1 MKKKLKNIANRLLD
15 LGKRNRLLN
24 FKDTGLRALS
34 VLNRDVET
42 IFKGLTDSK
51 VYSVFMVDSVLQK
64 YHKDLILRPEEDNPM
79 AYSDA
84 KVYDIASGLLKQNQ
98 LLCYKRGYSLE
109 QVLKSLLK
117 EYKYSITEKGINS
130 LYFAFGFIRYAED
143 KELYRAPLLLIPI
156 ELSVE
161 KGIYKVREYEDEVIL
176 NPTLKYYFKTE
187 RKILLPEYEDEEPEV
202 YFSKVEQVLDKDM
215 ELLRGCAVGIF
226 SFLKMNMYNDL
237 TANADTVLENANIRA
252 LLGDDTALTENL
264 REYPVC
270 PVVDCDSS
278 QLEAIGFAAN
288 GKSFCLQGPPG
299 SGKSQT
305 ITNMISTLLAE
316 GKHILF
322 VSEKLAALQVVYDNL
337 KSAGLEDFA
346 IELHSSKANKKEF
359 IDNLYKTAQLPKY
372 DIDVKAEYVSS
383 KHSHVK
389 QSLKEYDREIHKW
402 LEPYHGSLYDLLSM
416 YMSLDIEPASFR
428 LHHTEEDTLEKLDII
443 CEAFGRY
450 AHYAEGLGYDYRT
463 MPFYGIRQ
471 LPNDYIRYEMEE
483 ELKRAILYIT
493 KFDEFKDILRQKL
506 QINISTI
513 PEVYE
518 SLDLLETMVHLKT
531 VHSAYFIKEEREK
544 LTRQLE
550 LYLSLKPKLKEG
562 PLKLYRESVL
572 KEDLEDLYVRFKA
585 NCQRMFKAFH
595 SEYRKLYHKIIA
607 YRKEKAKA
615 GALLQELSE
624 LVEYKKNLIA
634 AKKAL
639 VQIKKILPE
648 EESKNFEA
656 VLSDLNSLKGIKDIS
671 LSKDEYL
678 RIKPSL
684 TDILISF
691 QASKDNTILDIIS
704 VRFDFTLFDFYKE
717 PISTVLSKLKGIYLK
732 KDKLA
737 DYLLLNQSI
746 EEIREYRQEEYLNAY
761 LERGLELKNISKQ
774 FRKLFLQTVIYTQ
787 IEKTPVLK
795 SFTSYSLDKI
805 SEEFVRLDE
814 QILRLNR
821 DTVISVNSKKRPDDV
836 LLEGSEYR
844 ILSSEANKLKR
855 QKPIR
860 ILLEDIFE
868 LALDIKPVFLM
879 SPLSVSTY
887 LSNKVNLFDCVIFDE
902 ASQIFAWD
910 ALGAIYRAKQC
921 IIIGDTKQMPPSD
934 FFNASMEDA
943 EEDTL
948 ELESILDVASLCFL
962 TSRLKWHYRSRSEEL
977 IVFSNREFY
986 DYSLITIP
994 QAKKH
999 ERGFGIDFYYLPE
1012 GRYDAKTRT
1021 NPIEAERICDMVF
1034 EHFGSSSQS
1043 LGVVAFSDVQARLI
1057 ESMIEKKVTE
1067 QPEYAD
1073 YFNENKEEPFF
1084 VKNLE
1089 SVQGDERDRIIFSIC
1104 YGYNRDNKFYQR
1116 FGPLNNLGGERR
1128 LNVAITRAKYN
1139 ISVVSSIRYTDIR
1152 LENTDSLGVKML
1164 KGYLEFIEEIENKR
1178 VYSQTENGTALSIK
1192 KYIEDLGYTC
1202 YTDYGSSIFKI
1213 DLAVMKNDEFILAVM
1228 LDKKKGYRV
1237 NTTDKER
1244 LERLLLER
1252 LGWRYLKIYSAAWFL
1267 HPEIEKERLKRL
1279 LTENTSRNLKKT
1291 EDNFLQE
1298 DTSVQELSDRFIPY
1312 SSLNI
1317 EKAKRHLE
1325 EYGLAYV
1332 VRELIRTEQPIHE
1345 EFMYKRLS
1353 EITESRITNVFKK
1366 TVRQSID
1373 DDAIL
1378 RGRFY
1383 SLNEEAPT
1391 RLRIGSERLIEYISS
1406 EELKDGIL
1414 TIVRL
1419 NNGITVDGCYKA
1431 LISLLGYS
1439 RITENTRNCLDDAVV
1454 FLKLDGSITQR
1465 GDSLFV

>member
-24 FKDTGLRALS
+24 FKDTGLRTLS
-34 VLNRDVET
+34 ILNRDMEN
-42 IFKGLTDSK
+42 IFKGITDSR
-51 VYSVFMVDSVLQK
+51 VYTVFPVDSVLQK
-64 YHKDLILRPEEDNPM
+64 YHKDLTLEPAEDNPM

-84 KVYDIASGLLKQNQ
+84 KVYDIASGLLKRNQ

-109 QVLKSLLK
+109 QVLKALLR

-130 LYFAFGFIRYAED
+130 VYLAFGFVRYSED
-143 KELYRAPLLLIPI
+143 KEVYRAPLLLIPI
-156 ELSVE
+156 ELSTD
-161 KGIYKVREYEDEVIL
+161 KGIYKIKEYEDEVIL

-187 RKILLPEYEDEEPEV
+187 RGIVLPEYEEEEPEAF
-202 YFSKVEQVLDKDM
+202 FSKAEQVLDKDM
-215 ELLRGCAVGIF
+215 EIIRGCAIGIF

-237 TANADTVLENANIRA
+237 TTNADIALENANIRA
-252 LLGDDTALTENL
+252 LLGDNTALVEDL
-264 REYPVC
+264 SEHPVC
-270 PVVDCDSS
+270 PVVNCDSS

-305 ITNMISTLLAE
+305 ITNIISTLLAE

-337 KSAGLEDFA
+337 KRAGLEDFA

-372 DIDVKAEYVSS
+372 DIDVKAGYISS
-383 KHSHVK
+383 KHTHIK
-389 QSLKEYDREIHKW
+389 QSLKEYDKEIHKR
-402 LEPYHGSLYDLLSM
+402 LEPYHCSLYELISM
-416 YMSLDIEPASFR
+416 YMSLKIEPVSVR
-428 LHHTEEDTLEKLDII
+428 LHHTEDYTLEKLDAM
-443 CEAFGRY
+443 CETLGRY

-463 MPFYGIRQ
+463 MPFYGIKQ
-471 LPNDYIRYEMEE
+471 LSNDYIRYEMEPE
-483 ELKRAILYIT
+483 FKKAILYIT
-493 KFDEFKDILRQKL
+493 KLDEFKDMLYQKL
-506 QINISTI
+506 DIHISTI

-518 SLDLLETMVHLKT
+518 SLDLLQTLVNLKT
-531 VHSAYFIKEEREK
+531 IHSTYFVKAEREK
-544 LTRQLE
+544 LIRHIE

-562 PLKLYRESVL
+562 PLPLYRESIL
-572 KEDLEDLYVRFKA
+572 KEDLEDLYIRYKASCQKLFKV
-585 NCQRMFKAFH
+585 FH
-595 SEYRKLYHKIIA
+595 SEYRSLHQKINA
-607 YRKEKAKA
+607 YRKEKAKS
-615 GALLQELSE
+615 GVLLQELAE
-624 LVEYKKNLIA
+624 LVEYKKNLMV
-634 AKKAL
+634 AKKTLA
-639 VQIKKILPE
+639 QIKKILPE
-648 EESKNFEA
+648 EEPKNLRI
-656 VLSDLNSLKGIKDIS
+656 VLADLNSLKQIKDMS
-671 LSKDEYL
+671 LSKEEYL
-678 RIKPSL
+678 KIKPAL

-691 QASKDNTILDIIS
+691 QASKDTTVLDTIS
-704 VRFDFTLFDFYKE
+704 SRFDFSLFDFYKE
-717 PISTVLSKLKGIYLK
+717 SISAVLSKLKGIFLK
-732 KDKLA
+732 KDRLM
-737 DYLLLNQSI
+737 DYLLLNQCI
-746 EEIREYRQEEYLNAY
+746 EEIKGYQQEEYLNAY
-761 LERGLELKNISKQ
+761 LEQGLELKDISVQ
-774 FRKLFLQTVIYTQ
+774 FKKLFLQTVIYAQ

-795 SFTSYSLDKI
+795 SFTSYSLEKI
-805 SEEFVRLDE
+805 SEEFCSLDE

-844 ILSSEANKLKR
+844 ILSSEANKVKR

-860 ILLEDIFE
+860 ILLEEIFE
-868 LALDIKPVFLM
+868 LALDVKPVFLM

-887 LSNKVNLFDCVIFDE
+887 LASRANLFDCVIFDE

-934 FFNASMEDA
+934 FFNASVEEA

-986 DYSLITIP
+986 DYGLITIP

-999 ERGFGIDFYYLPE
+999 ERGFGIDFYYLPD

-1021 NPIEAERICDMVF
+1021 NRIEAERICDMVF
-1034 EHFGSSSQS
+1034 EHFKVSTQS

-1057 ESMIEKKVTE
+1057 EDLIEKRVME
-1067 QPEYAD
+1067 HPEYAVYLD
-1073 YFNENKEEPFF
+1073 DKKEEPFF

-1104 YGYNRDNKFYQR
+1104 YGYNQEHKFYQR

-1139 ISVVSSIRYTDIR
+1139 ISVFSSIRYTDIR

-1164 KGYLEFIEEIENKR
+1164 KGYLEFIEDIENKR
-1178 VYSQTENGTALSIK
+1178 VYQETENGITLSVK
-1192 KYIEDLGYTC
+1192 QYIEKLGYTC

-1213 DLAVMKNDEFILAVM
+1213 DLAVMKNDEFVLAVM
-1228 LDKKKGYRV
+1228 LDKKKGYRA

-1244 LERLLLER
+1244 LEKLLLER
-1252 LGWRYLKIYSAAWFL
+1252 LGWRYLRIYSTAWFL

-1279 LTENTSRNLKKT
+1279 LAEEETRSLKKT
-1291 EDNFLQE
+1291 EDSFLQE
-1298 DTSVQELSDRFIPY
+1298 DTSVQGLSARFIPY
-1312 SSLNI
+1312 FSLDI
-1317 EKAKRHLE
+1317 AQAKQHLK
-1325 EYGLAYV
+1325 EYGLKYV
-1332 VRELIRTEQPIHE
+1332 IKELIQAEQPIHE
-1345 EFMYKRLS
+1345 ELMYKRLS

-1366 TVRQSID
+1366 TVRQNMDEDI
-1373 DDAIL
+1373 IVK
-1378 RGRFY
+1378 GKFY
-1383 SLNEEAPT
+1383 SLDHEAGA
-1391 RLRIGSERLIEYISS
+1391 RLRIGSKRLIEYISL

-1414 TIVRL
+1414 AIVRL

-1439 RITENTRNCLDDAVV
+1439 RITENTKSCLDDAVV